1 MRLEIKPVSIQR
13 LALGISLIGATFAG
27 VLGCHGKP
35 DVYSEAPRG
44 RDTAMNFYAL
54 KTNTLDGQSTSL
66 EQYQGKVTLV
76 VNVASYCGKTPQ
88 YAGLERLQKK
98 YESQGF
104 SVLGFPSNDFGKQEP
119 GSAEEIREFC
129 TKNYQ
134 VTFPLFQKLQTKAGT
149 GQSPVYEALKQATGK
164 LPSWNFGKYLV
175 ARDGKVIA
183 FYPSNVEPDAPELV
197 SALETAL
204 AAK

>member
-1 MRLEIKPVSIQR
+1 
-13 LALGISLIGATFAG
+13 
-27 VLGCHGKP
+27 
-35 DVYSEAPRG
+35 
-44 RDTAMNFYAL
+44 MNFYAL

-175 ARDGKVIA
+175 ARDGKVLG